1 MTALVIAADGMSAER
16 AAAELGLVGWATL
29 DDDPLD
35 VDPVATFVWVKGW
48 AGSRNTVNHLQA
60 LVKLEPGAIHLHHQL
75 ADEPALDLAAR
86 AARRL
91 DHDRAVRAV
100 QRTLAT
106 LPPTISPES
115 LAAASTI
122 TPERTPWWRRLFRKA
137 AR

>member
-1 MTALVIAADGMSAER
+1 MTALVIAADQWTAER
-16 AAAELGLVGWATL
+16 AAADLELDQWTTPDDLVPT
-29 DDDPLD
+29 
-35 VDPVATFVWVKGW
+35 PVVLIVWVKGW
-48 AGSRNTVNHLQA
+48 RWSIDAVRDVEDFLTLSPHAMHVQHRSTD
-60 LVKLEPGAIHLHHQL
+60 
-75 ADEPALDLAAR
+75 ADEMASAIR

-122 TPERTPWWRRLFRKA
+122 TPERTSWWRRLFRKA

>member
-1 MTALVIAADGMSAER
+1 MTALVIAADGISAGR
-16 AAAELGLVGWATL
+16 AADELGLVRWVTSSDL
-29 DDDPLD
+29 L
-35 VDPVATFVWVKGW
+35 PVPVSTIVWVKGW
-48 AGSRNTVNHLQA
+48 GQSRVTAGEIQQFIALSPRALHLQ
-60 LVKLEPGAIHLHHQL
+60 HQL
-75 ADEPALDLAAR
+75 ADDPAVDLAAR

-122 TPERTPWWRRLFRKA
+122 TPERTSWWRRLFRKA